1 MEGLTFS
8 LDVSKQTQEDKE
20 PRAVEDLVII
30 GGGPAGF
37 TAALYAARAMLS
49 PLVLLGQAVGG
60 QAATTEVLENY
71 PGFPEGV
78 GGMALAQ
85 SMQAQAENFGARM
98 QLEEVT
104 AVDFAV
110 RPFRLTT
117 WSGELQARS
126 VVVATGASPRKLGVP
141 GEEKFIGRGV
151 SFCAT
156 CDGYFYKDKDVVV
169 VGGGDSAIEESL
181 FLTKFARTVT
191 VVHRRD
197 ELRAGKL
204 YQQRAFANP
213 KIQFEWNS
221 VVEEV
226 LGGDT
231 VTGVRLRNVK
241 TDEERLLKADGVF
254 LYVGL
259 VPNTQLFAGKLE
271 LDERGYI
278 VTDKSQRT
286 NVAGVFAAGDVQDP
300 LYRQVVIAAGAGA
313 IAAMEA
319 ERFLAE
325 SEQA

>member
-1 MEGLTFS
+1 MELSFS
-8 LDVSKQTQEDKE
+8 LDVSKQTRADKG
-20 PRAVEDLVII
+20 PRAIEDLVII

-49 PLVLLGQAVGG
+49 PLVLMGQAVGG
-60 QAATTEVLENY
+60 QAATTETLENY

-85 SMQAQAENFGARM
+85 MMQTQAENFGARM
-98 QLEEVT
+98 QLDEVT
-104 AVDFAV
+104 VVDLTA

-117 WSGELQARS
+117 WGGELQARA
-126 VVVATGASPRKLGVP
+126 VIVATGASPRKLGVP
-141 GEEKFIGRGV
+141 GEEKFVGRGV

-156 CDGYFYKDKDVVV
+156 CDGYFYKDKDVIV
-169 VGGGDSAIEESL
+169 VGGGDSAIEEGL

-204 YQQRAFANP
+204 HQQRAFANP
-213 KIQFEWNS
+213 KMQFEWDS
-221 VVEEV
+221 VVEEI
-226 LGGDT
+226 LGGEQ
-231 VTGVRLRNVK
+231 VSGVRVRNVK
-241 TDEERLLKADGVF
+241 TGVERVLEADGVF

-259 VPNTQLFAGKLE
+259 VPNTQLFAGQLE

-286 NVAGVFAAGDVQDP
+286 SVAGVFAAGDVQDS

-313 IAAMEA
+313 VAAMEA

-325 SEQA
+325 SDHA